1 MKPKHPGRLTERAMD
16 LLREVVEYGFG
27 NSSGPNMAGRFE
39 TVFAERFGVR
49 NAIAVCNGTA
59 TMHCCL
65 AAVGV
70 KPGDEV
76 IVPPLTAAATAFCV
90 LHQGAVPVF
99 ADIDRRTFNIDPV
112 SIRERITP
120 LTRAIIPV
128 GLYGLSADLDPIM
141 DVAGKHGL
149 SVIEDNAEC
158 FLGRYKGRVAG
169 TTGHLASFSLQAS
182 KHITCGDGG
191 VVITD
196 DDDLATAVRRFACF
210 GFRIPEGPGIGVMP
224 KQDRGHPTS
233 LRHDFLGWNYRM
245 SELQAAVALEQAER
259 IDEFLLTTLKEERAD
274 VDQPLQGLGVRDWQ
288 ILHQEVEA
296 LLTRLGL
303 QCANP
308 LPQRRANHGQRVSFV
323 VLDQLHDEVERVQ
336 QHLRGERLHHLHE
349 VRAQG
354 LHGLAIVLRRGQAP
368 APGVEHGGVVEPFRA
383 QEGARGLADGLPRLQ
398 VRGRTDLH
406 DLDRGF
412 PDRADAGLVG
422 LQSVDEFEDAV
433 LRSAFANKLL
443 NVGFG
448 HLGARGVSVRFVGHR
463 VDWLRVGDGESGPI
477 LAK

>member
-259 IDEFLLTTLKEERAD
+259 IDELVEQRMKVAEMYLQAVQDCRWLTPQHTPDDYVNSWWTFTCRLDAEEAGCSWD
-274 VDQPLQGLGVRDWQ
+274 ELRDCFF
-288 ILHQEVEA
+288 
-296 LLTRLGL
+296 RLGGDFLYGAWQLTYNEPVFQNREFLGGFFPVDSEIYKGNYRAYEPGLCPVAEEL
-303 QCANP
+303 QPKLMQFKTNYMDLSAAQQQADA
-308 LPQRRANHGQRVSFV
+308 LRATIES
-323 VLDQLHDEVERVQ
+323 VER
-336 QHLRGERLHHLHE
+336 GE
-349 VRAQG
+349 V
-354 LHGLAIVLRRGQAP
+354 
-368 APGVEHGGVVEPFRA
+368 
-383 QEGARGLADGLPRLQ
+383 
-398 VRGRTDLH
+398 
-406 DLDRGF
+406 
-412 PDRADAGLVG
+412 
-422 LQSVDEFEDAV
+422 
-433 LRSAFANKLL
+433 
-443 NVGFG
+443 
-448 HLGARGVSVRFVGHR
+448 
-463 VDWLRVGDGESGPI
+463 
-477 LAK
+477 